1 MNYDES
7 KGVATKLERQMA
19 VLYRVDSFMSTLSDL
34 EQLLEQIMR
43 ESQHVTEAEA
53 SSLALY
59 DEATDE
65 LYFDVALGEKG
76 EETKKVR
83 MKRGE
88 GILGYVALTGEPL
101 SVPDVR
107 TDPRFANWV
116 DRKTG
121 FRTRCILAVPL
132 KRRDRLIGVVEVLN
146 KRTGRAFT
154 DEDRAILE
162 VLAHQAAIAIENAR
176 LYQENMEKER
186 LASLGRG
193 IAGAAHCIKNI
204 VNLLSLGSGVVE
216 LGIAQGHMEL
226 VQRGWRSVQKGNE
239 RITDLVMDMLSY
251 SKEQAPEYAP
261 TSVNMLL
268 TTVVDLVK
276 PKAAEKGITVIH
288 DLDSD
293 IGMILLDE
301 QGIHRCVMNLVSNAF
316 DALESV
322 SDGRIEIYS
331 RMDRVSDEVEIRV
344 SDNGCGIPS
353 DQLERIFKV
362 FYSTKGSRGTG
373 LGLGVTKKIVLEHG
387 GNIAVESVE
396 GQGTTFSIRLPVR
409 REV

>member
-251 SKEQAPEYAP
+251 SKERAPEYAP